1 LWSNET
7 ETSRKQDQKLETR
20 NPKPKTNHM
29 QASTDF
35 QLIARQTGQLIMPEV
50 ILTLFACAAL
60 VLDVMLPRDRKRIVA
75 WLSLAGVGFAI
86 VSLGMLYFAAGG
98 SSLTART
105 GFFDMIVIDSYAVVF
120 KLIFL
125 IGAGLSILLSIKYL
139 DIEDEQRGE
148 YYALILFAVV
158 GMMFMASGIDLLS
171 LFISLELMA
180 ISVYILVGFFKRDKR
195 SNEASMKYFLL
206 GAFSSGV
213 LLYGIS
219 MIYGLTGTTNL
230 ANIAAAL
237 PKVIALQTLEA
248 SSGTIF
254 IDQRYLLLMSVIL
267 MAAGMFFKVAV
278 VPFHMWAPDAYEG
291 APTSITAFMSVG
303 VKAASFAMF
312 GRLFLYGLPGLRSTM
327 AGDPANNIASLP
339 GWALLLGIAAAI
351 TIVWGSLGALTQ
363 QNTKRLLAYS
373 SISHAGFTLLGLVA
387 GNQTG
392 YTGFI
397 IYLFVY
403 TVMNL
408 GVFGCIIALRRR
420 GIAGDRIDD
429 FNGLMGKAPW
439 LTVMMTIFL
448 LSLGGIPPTAGF
460 IGKLW
465 LFMGLVE
472 TGNPWL
478 IRLAILASVMTVVS
492 LFYYLR
498 FVVAMYIKPETET
511 QPVKLA
517 PSLQVVLGIAA
528 LFIILVGIFPQRIIG
543 LTQKAASSEGITVE
557 QKAVK
562 GTEVPAAPAPARRP
576 APAPPR

>member
-1 LWSNET
+1 
-7 ETSRKQDQKLETR
+7 
-20 NPKPKTNHM
+20 M
-29 QASTDF
+29 QASPDL

-60 VLDVMLPRDRKRIVA
+60 VVDVMLPRDRKRIVA
-75 WLSLAGVGFAI
+75 WLSLAGVGFSI

-98 SSLTART
+98 ASMNARN

-125 IGAGLSILLSIKYL
+125 IGAGLTILLSIKYL
-139 DIEDEQRGE
+139 DIEEEQRGE
-148 YYALILFAVV
+148 YYALILFSVV

-237 PKVIALQTLEA
+237 PKVIALQTIE
-248 SSGTIF
+248 SNNGPIF

-327 AGDPANNIASLP
+327 AGDPANNIAALP

-420 GIAGDRIDD
+420 GIIGDRMDD

-460 IGKLW
+460 VGKLW

-498 FVVAMYIKPETET
+498 FIVAMFIKPETET
-511 QPVKLA
+511 QPIKLA
-517 PSLQVVLGIAA
+517 PSVQVVLAVAA
-528 LFIILVGIFPQRIIG
+528 LFVILVGIFPQRIIG
-543 LTQKAASSEGITVE
+543 LTQKAASSQGITVE
-557 QKAVK
+557 QKTVTGAE
-562 GTEVPAAPAPARRP
+562 TPTATPPARRP
-576 APAPPR
+576 TTPPPR

>member
-1 LWSNET
+1 
-7 ETSRKQDQKLETR
+7 
-20 NPKPKTNHM
+20 M
-29 QASTDF
+29 QASPDL
-35 QLIARQTGQLIMPEV
+35 QVIARQTGQLIMPEV

-75 WLSLAGVGFAI
+75 WLSLAGVGFSL
-86 VSLGMLYFAAGG
+86 VSLGVLYFSAGG
-98 SSLTART
+98 GSLTARN

-125 IGAGLSILLSIKYL
+125 IGAGLTILLSIKYL

-148 YYALILFAVV
+148 YYALILFSVV

-237 PKVIALQTLEA
+237 PKVIAIGELQVNG
-248 SSGTIF
+248 GTIF

-312 GRLFLYGLPGLRSTM
+312 GRLFLYGLPGLRGTM
-327 AGDPANNIASLP
+327 AGDPANNVAALP
-339 GWALLLGIAAAI
+339 GWALLLGIAAAV

-420 GIAGDRIDD
+420 GIIGDRMDD

-460 IGKLW
+460 VGKLW
-465 LFMGLVE
+465 LFMGLVQ

-498 FVVAMYIKPETET
+498 FIVAMFIKPETET

-517 PSLQVVLGIAA
+517 PSLQVVLGVAA

-543 LTQKAASSEGITVE
+543 LTQKAASSQGITVE
-557 QKAVK
+557 QK
-562 GTEVPAAPAPARRP
+562 TVPGAETPAPPPPARRP
-576 APAPPR
+576 TPAPPR